1 MTLSKYFREIADDGT
16 WTWVILRP
24 RLVLDEEVEDA
35 EELEVVDKV
44 VVWRASGVATTDHRR
59 DDEEEVGV
67 ELPLPPPPLVLR
79 GLAMASA

>member
-1 MTLSKYFREIADDGT
+1 MPDED
-16 WTWVILRP
+16 WTWVTLRP

-67 ELPLPPPPLVLR
+67 ELPGLPLPPALVLR